1 METKRERLWKAAVE
15 NASHS
20 LRVYH
25 NTLRTTAAPFGH
37 GSLIGGGSNLEN
49 VHAYNQFKA
58 YSNTLFGSPTMT
70 NNVYLD
76 ALSRSPNHHQRT
88 TRHGAIAASR
98 KRKAHCNDL
107 QGREVFSR

>member
-37 GSLIGGGSNLEN
+37 GSLIGGVSNL
-49 VHAYNQFKA
+49 
-58 YSNTLFGSPTMT
+58 M
-70 NNVYLD
+70 
-76 ALSRSPNHHQRT
+76 RRC
-88 TRHGAIAASR
+88 R
-98 KRKAHCNDL
+98 
-107 QGREVFSR
+107 

>member
-37 GSLIGGGSNLEN
+37 GSLIGGGSNLMRIWH
-49 VHAYNQFKA
+49 VVARWA
-58 YSNTLFGSPTMT
+58 RGT
-70 NNVYLD
+70 VC
-76 ALSRSPNHHQRT
+76 RWR
-88 TRHGAIAASR
+88 
-98 KRKAHCNDL
+98 
-107 QGREVFSR
+107 